1 MILEYHLLVEE
12 GRLRQDVGCTS
23 GIGQADEWD
32 LGDEG
37 VLSHRQDKPEVAVLA
52 PAVGILNLRHAC
64 G

>member
-23 GIGQADEWD
+23 GIGRADEWD

-37 VLSHRQDKPEVAVLA
+37 VLSRHQDDPKVAVLDPSA
-52 PAVGILNLRHAC
+52 GTLD
-64 G
+64 